1 MIDRLISR
9 VNSSSFYDN
18 YYNMHGFFLGIKF
31 VKKKDFVIEWKMS
44 LVANLV
50 IYIEMEILQKFIVE
64 MMIDNYMKNCRF
76 EEMVSSLLDF
86 LFIFLYTYL

>member
-1 MIDRLISR
+1 
-9 VNSSSFYDN
+9 
-18 YYNMHGFFLGIKF
+18 MHGFFLGIKF

-64 MMIDNYMKNCRF
+64 MMIDNYYYMKNCRF